1 MRIHC
6 TEDQHSLI
14 SFWFFFFQQNSIFY
28 YLFHPTGH
36 GSILNS
42 HFVIT
47 QNVITIYFYILI
59 FLINKLWFLLD
70 LNWLRFDMNWNE
82 KYLLRRI
89 YIDVSENFLI
99 IIISLRWNEK
109 KKKFVLSCVL
119 TMQSKSN
126 PLQPIF
132 HARCNLKLRAKST
145 FRLNSVYDPK

>member
-109 KKKFVLSCVL
+109 KKNLCSHVCS
-119 TMQSKSN
+119 
-126 PLQPIF
+126 
-132 HARCNLKLRAKST
+132 RCNRNQIHCNQYFMQDATSSYELRVHSG
-145 FRLNSVYDPK
+145 